1 MHALLAKD
9 VLAMEADM
17 NEDDEYGLD
26 ARNPRG
32 SSNNLDELLVC
43 IRRKEVKKRA
53 QFRIPF
59 QIAEGLQI
67 GVRG

>member
-1 MHALLAKD
+1 
-9 VLAMEADM
+9 M